1 MSARLQQIRDQLV
14 AFCNA
19 NPVVTSSSG
28 PVDVSAA
35 LEMLSRTRACIAGD
49 NSLEWSD
56 IASNSS
62 RRSAIRS
69 ICALTRELS
78 LRPHC
83 GGLRGL
89 KVQFA
94 SVQLPGNG
102 TILPLMESP
111 IG

>member
-1 MSARLQQIRDQLV
+1 MRHQPQNIALTVTNSRDVGEGSIRIRG
-14 AFCNA
+14 
-19 NPVVTSSSG
+19 SI
-28 PVDVSAA
+28 SAA

-62 RRSAIRS
+62 RRFAIRS

-94 SVQLPGNG
+94 SAQLPGNG